1 MNNSQLYFAYGMNT
15 NHIEMSFRCPDAF
28 ALGHARLID
37 HAFRFAVHADV
48 VPCEGSY
55 VDGVL
60 WSITDRD
67 LDSLDILEG
76 YPTYYGR
83 DSLRVSIES
92 RIVQAVCYSMQPGRS
107 DSPPSA
113 SYMNMV
119 LEGYAQHHVPTE
131 QLWNSVDLVDQDTT
145 TKI

>member
-1 MNNSQLYFAYGMNT
+1 MNNRQLYFAYGMNT
-15 NHIEMSFRCPDAF
+15 NQDEMAYRCPGAHS
-28 ALGHARLID
+28 LGHARLID
-37 HAFRFAVHADV
+37 HAFRFATHADV
-48 VPCEGSY
+48 VPCSGSY

-83 DSLRVSIES
+83 SQVRVSIES

-107 DSPPSA
+107 DSPPSN

-131 QLWNSVDLVDQDTT
+131 QLWNSVELVAQ
-145 TKI
+145 

>member
-1 MNNSQLYFAYGMNT
+1 MIESQYLMFAYGMNT

-48 VPCEGSY
+48 VPCAGSY

-60 WSITDRD
+60 WRITDRD

-83 DSLRVSIES
+83 SQVRVSIES

-107 DSPPSA
+107 DSPPSN

-131 QLWNSVDLVDQDTT
+131 QLWNWVDLVAQ
-145 TKI
+145 

>member
-15 NHIEMSFRCPDAF
+15 NQDEMAYRCPGAHS
-28 ALGHARLID
+28 LGHARLID

-60 WSITDRD
+60 WRITDRD
-67 LDSLDILEG
+67 LDSLDQLEG

-107 DSPPSA
+107 DSPPSD

-119 LEGYAQHHVPTE
+119 LEGYAQHQVPTD
-131 QLWNSVDLVDQDTT
+131 QLWNSVELVAQ
-145 TKI
+145 

>member
-15 NHIEMSFRCPDAF
+15 NQDEMAYRCPGAHS
-28 ALGHARLID
+28 LGHARLID

-60 WSITDRD
+60 WRITDRD
-67 LDSLDILEG
+67 LDSLDQLEG

-92 RIVQAVCYSMQPGRS
+92 RIVQAVCYSMQPGRL
-107 DSPPSA
+107 DSPPSD

-119 LEGYAQHHVPTE
+119 LEGYEQHRIPTE
-131 QLWNSVDLVDQDTT
+131 QLRNWVDLVAQ
-145 TKI
+145 

>member
-1 MNNSQLYFAYGMNT
+1 MNNSQLYFAYGINT
-15 NHIEMSFRCPDAF
+15 NHIEMSFRCPSAC

-48 VPCEGSY
+48 VPCSGSY

-60 WSITDRD
+60 WRITDQD
-67 LDSLDILEG
+67 LASLDILEG

-92 RIVQAVCYSMQPGRS
+92 RIVQAVCYSMQPGRA
-107 DSPPSA
+107 DSPPSN

-119 LEGYAQHHVPTE
+119 LEGYDQHHVPTE
-131 QLWNSVDLVDQDTT
+131 QLWNWVDLVAH
-145 TKI
+145 

>member
-1 MNNSQLYFAYGMNT
+1 MIESQYLMFAYGMNT

-37 HAFRFAVHADV
+37 HAFRFATHADV
-48 VPCEGSY
+48 VPCSGSY

-83 DSLRVSIES
+83 SQVRVSIES

-107 DSPPSA
+107 DSPPSN

-131 QLWNSVDLVDQDTT
+131 QLWNSVELVAQ
-145 TKI
+145 

>member
-1 MNNSQLYFAYGMNT
+1 MFAYGMNT
-15 NHIEMSFRCPDAF
+15 NQDEMAFRCPSAY

-48 VPCEGSY
+48 VPCSGSY

-60 WSITDRD
+60 WRITDQD
-67 LDSLDILEG
+67 LASLDILEG

-92 RIVQAVCYSMQPGRS
+92 RIVQAVCYSMQPGRA
-107 DSPPSA
+107 DSPPSN

-119 LEGYAQHHVPTE
+119 LEGYAQHQVPTE
-131 QLWNSVDLVDQDTT
+131 QLWNSVELVAQ
-145 TKI
+145 

>member
-1 MNNSQLYFAYGMNT
+1 MNNSQLYFSYGMNT
-15 NHIEMSFRCPDAF
+15 NQDEMAYRCPDAF

-48 VPCEGSY
+48 VPCRGSY

-60 WSITDRD
+60 WRITDRD
-67 LDSLDILEG
+67 LASLDQLEG

-92 RIVQAVCYSMQPGRS
+92 RIVQAVCYSMQPGRA
-107 DSPPSA
+107 DSPPSD

-119 LEGYAQHHVPTE
+119 LEGYAQHQVPTE
-131 QLWNSVDLVDQDTT
+131 QLWNSVDLVAQ
-145 TKI
+145 

>member
-15 NHIEMSFRCPDAF
+15 NQDEMAYRCPGAHS
-28 ALGHARLID
+28 LGHARLID

-60 WSITDRD
+60 WSITDQD
-67 LDSLDILEG
+67 LDHLDQLEG

-83 DSLRVSIES
+83 DRVRVSQGS
-92 RIVQAVCYSMQPGRS
+92 RIVLAICYSMQPGRS
-107 DSPPSA
+107 DSPPST

-119 LEGYAQHHVPTE
+119 QAGYEQHHVPTE
-131 QLWNSVDLVDQDTT
+131 QLWNSVELVDQ
-145 TKI
+145 

>member
-15 NHIEMSFRCPDAF
+15 NQDEMAYRCPGAHS
-28 ALGHARLID
+28 LGHARLID

-92 RIVQAVCYSMQPGRS
+92 RIVQAVCYSMQPGRV

-113 SYMNMV
+113 GYMNMV
-119 LEGYAQHHVPTE
+119 LEGYVQHHVPTE
-131 QLWNSVDLVDQDTT
+131 QLWNSIELVDQ
-145 TKI
+145 